1 MRFTLRQLFGAVTF
15 AAVAIVILLYATKS
29 YRERL
34 AIRSHLESIGAY
46 HVRFGPSNSITAAFH
61 NPISSPTIAQYK
73 QISVL
78 DFKEAHVTSASLAN
92 LAGLEHVGTI
102 LLTMC
107 DVTDEDLLPLQ
118 KIGGVRILCLRH
130 TRITDAAIDTIA
142 AIPGLERV
150 DLSHTLVT
158 PTGIERLHAAR
169 PSINTEPLW
178 P

>member
-1 MRFTLRQLFGAVTF
+1 MRFTLRQLFGAVTI
-15 AAVAIVILLYATKS
+15 AAVAIAILLYATKS

-34 AIRSHLESIGAY
+34 AIRSHLESLGAY
-46 HVRFGPSNSITAAFH
+46 QVRFGPGNSITAAFH
-61 NPISSPTIAQYK
+61 VPVSSPEIAQYK
-73 QISVL
+73 RIEVL

-92 LAGLEHVGTI
+92 LAGLEHVGII

-130 TRITDAAIDTIA
+130 TKITDASIDTIA
-142 AIPGLERV
+142 KIPGLERV

-158 PTGIERLHAAR
+158 PTGIKRLHATR